1 MDYLVRGRFV
11 LTMREGL
18 GADGIIKD
26 GAIYVSGKNI
36 VEVGLFKDLKAQYPT
51 ATIVGSPRFWI
62 TPGFVNAH
70 QHGKGMTS
78 FQLGA
83 LDEPLELTRVKTAP
97 QAKIPPYLD
106 TLYAALRMIEA
117 GVTTCL
123 HYNSSRGPIQYE
135 SDVRERIKAYAE
147 AGVRVSFGLDIRDR
161 NHFVYGDEEF
171 LASLPPAVKE
181 RAREKI
187 TAPRTANPENYL
199 RLVGQLTDEL
209 RNDRDGRIQLFLT
222 PAGPQWCTED
232 LLRTIHRIA
241 DDRGLGIQ
249 IHVLETKYQRAY
261 FHRTYGKSA
270 VEWLDQLQFLT
281 PNVSLA
287 HGVWLSEQ
295 DIGLVAQRRSA
306 LVHNPSSNLRLKSG
320 IAPLTLIRRA
330 GILLAL
336 GLDSSTLNDD
346 MDMLQEMRLS
356 ANLQRVPG
364 VSAETVALK
373 DIFRMATVNGSHVLG
388 WGELSGTL
396 EPGKRA
402 DMVLLDSR
410 RLAEPYLSREHN
422 PIHALLYRGRAS
434 DVDTVMVDGEIL
446 YRGKKHL
453 RLDAKK
459 LLKQVKASVEPAAK
473 DSAESVE
480 AELLAHAIRYYQAWD
495 EEPLVPYHRVN
506 SI

>member
-1 MDYLVRGRFV
+1 M
-11 LTMREGL
+11 TMREGL
-18 GADGIIKD
+18 DADGIIKD

-83 LDEPLELTRVKTAP
+83 LDEPLELTRVKAPP

-161 NHFVYGDEEF
+161 NHLVYGDEEF

-364 VSAETVALK
+364 VSAETARK
-373 DIFRMATVNGSHVLG
+373 IYDYFHDRPH
-388 WGELSGTL
+388 
-396 EPGKRA
+396 
-402 DMVLLDSR
+402 
-410 RLAEPYLSREHN
+410 
-422 PIHALLYRGRAS
+422 
-434 DVDTVMVDGEIL
+434 
-446 YRGKKHL
+446 
-453 RLDAKK
+453 
-459 LLKQVKASVEPAAK
+459 
-473 DSAESVE
+473 
-480 AELLAHAIRYYQAWD
+480 
-495 EEPLVPYHRVN
+495 
-506 SI
+506 